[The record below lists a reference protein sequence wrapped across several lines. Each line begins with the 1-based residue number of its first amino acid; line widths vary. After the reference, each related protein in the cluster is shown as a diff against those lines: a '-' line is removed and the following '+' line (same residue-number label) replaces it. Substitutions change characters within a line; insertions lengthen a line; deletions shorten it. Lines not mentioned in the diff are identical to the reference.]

1 MATTLVALDQASLE
15 MAMAMRRRAGETLE
29 SVIARAL
36 KDALRARSQEGPRA
50 PEMPRR
56 ERLRI
61 VLLGEA
67 YEVPTARDVL
77 ITTLQRL
84 QELDAR
90 VLPALSHRTGR
101 TRRIVAST
109 PAALYPGRPD
119 LAKHSY
125 RLEKDWWVGTN
136 YSTRDIDR
144 IVRLACSVAGL
155 EFGADLVVSG
165 PGWGCATTDDKSGSQ
180 RRARLSDDEAMPVRS
195 AVPGAAMRH

>member
-15 MAMAMRRRAGETLE
+15 MAMTLRRRAGETLE
-29 SVIARAL
+29 SVIARVL
-36 KDALRARSQEGPRA
+36 KDALRAQERPRG
-50 PEMPRR
+50 PEMARR
-56 ERLRI
+56 KRFRV

-67 YEVPTARDVL
+67 YQVATARDVL
-77 ITTLQRL
+77 VTALQRL
-84 QELDAR
+84 QGLDPQ
-90 VLPALSHRTGR
+90 VLPALSHKTGR

-125 RLEKDWWVGTN
+125 RLEEDWWVGTN

-144 IVRLACSVAGL
+144 IVRLACSIAGL

-165 PGWGCATTDDKSGSQ
+165 PGWDCATTDDKSGSQ
-180 RRARLSDDEAMPVRS
+180 HLARLSDDQATPVGS